1 MCCKFLSRN
10 HRIVCSD
17 KSARSSYE
25 SGEIIC
31 RLVVEQ
37 RGLHHTDA
45 LKDALP
51 SIPPLKRIAEKGP
64 RMMELVMIMME
75 LVIYLLGKSG
85 ATKSDEFWEKFQISL
100 GPLPLCFGYRHW
112 TFSTNFKLCF
122 SSDCFIFGITG

>member
-64 RMMELVMIMME
+64 RMMGLVMIVMDGQPGE
-75 LVIYLLGKSG
+75 SSKKGSFCGQASRKGGGVSP
-85 ATKSDEFWEKFQISL
+85 L
-100 GPLPLCFGYRHW
+100 GPDHIMNLLKANVKILTYFC
-112 TFSTNFKLCF
+112 
-122 SSDCFIFGITG
+122 IEI

>member
-25 SGEIIC
+25 SGEIC
-31 RLVVEQ
+31 RLVVGQ

-51 SIPPLKRIAEKGP
+51 SIPPLKRMAGKGP
-64 RMMELVMIMME
+64 RMVELVMIMME
-75 LVIYLLGKSG
+75 LVIYVL
-85 ATKSDEFWEKFQISL
+85 
-100 GPLPLCFGYRHW
+100 
-112 TFSTNFKLCF
+112 
-122 SSDCFIFGITG
+122 

>member
-1 MCCKFLSRN
+1 MLPQISLHKTVCAATMFTGIEFKECVANSFPSN
-10 HRIVCSD
+10 HKIVCSD

-64 RMMELVMIMME
+64 RMVELVMIMME
-75 LVIYLLGKSG
+75 LVIYVL
-85 ATKSDEFWEKFQISL
+85 
-100 GPLPLCFGYRHW
+100 
-112 TFSTNFKLCF
+112 
-122 SSDCFIFGITG
+122 

>member
-1 MCCKFLSRN
+1 MLPQISLRKTVCTAKMFTRIERKECVANSFPSN

-17 KSARSSYE
+17 KSVRSSYE

-37 RGLHHTDA
+37 RGLHHTNA

-64 RMMELVMIMME
+64 RMVELVMIMME
-75 LVIYLLGKSG
+75 RVIYV
-85 ATKSDEFWEKFQISL
+85 I
-100 GPLPLCFGYRHW
+100 
-112 TFSTNFKLCF
+112 
-122 SSDCFIFGITG
+122 

>member
-85 ATKSDEFWEKFQISL
+85 ATKSDEFSEKFQRGAGVIFNQKAD
-100 GPLPLCFGYRHW
+100 FG
-112 TFSTNFKLCF
+112 NFKQGFLSMKLVQKSKF
-122 SSDCFIFGITG
+122 RV